1 MRMAEPLEYEL
12 VKQFERR
19 IAKFDVVGTD
29 YRLRVQ
35 PLPDGTSYDEAV
47 RLLYQVMDSKFHFSL
62 DVSLSHDPFFY
73 VTLVLFSRSAGRAP
87 IRRS

>member
-47 RLLYQVMDSKFHFSL
+47 RLLYQVMDSKFY
-62 DVSLSHDPFFY
+62 FF
-73 VTLVLFSRSAGRAP
+73 P
-87 IRRS
+87 